1 MSTMGEGVTLFVTC
15 HIAQQPR
22 VLTLVIETYVVL
34 YCELFQRV
42 ANLVDRFGHQSAL
55 VNIDHFVEESRQVVC
70 PCGVQ
75 LPPQDSQADGNG
87 NPGERLR
94 EEV

>member
-1 MSTMGEGVTLFVTC
+1 MKNNVCTLQ
-15 HIAQQPR
+15 A
-22 VLTLVIETYVVL
+22 LS
-34 YCELFQRV
+34 
-42 ANLVDRFGHQSAL
+42 GQSCR
-55 VNIDHFVEESRQVVC
+55 VEEPRQVVR